1 MQRRATNESKPMK
14 RRKFVVGLGSLAA
27 GASAAMG
34 TGAIS
39 SSSFSRDV
47 TGKVVNDTNGY
58 VQVVE
63 GSKNKGLV
71 EYNGGEAAL
80 AFNEPEDGPDPE
92 GKGMNSDSINY
103 FDGVMNIK
111 LMHEQSG
118 TNRNSSTQPNGAYWF
133 WITTPHKRLK
143 FYFDSVRSSS
153 ITGKGNAR
161 KMKAVSPGNPPENIE
176 YWLGRVGVCV
186 DLEDSGLSPGQSLD
200 DLFGGDENFRIHIDD
215 EDPSP

>member
-1 MQRRATNESKPMK
+1 MQRR
-14 RRKFVVGLGSLAA
+14 KFLVGTGSLIA

-39 SSSFSRDV
+39 ESAFNRDV
-47 TGKVVNDTNGY
+47 TGRVVNDTNGY

-63 GSKNKGLV
+63 GNKNKGLV
-71 EYNGGEAAL
+71 EYQGGEAAL

-92 GKGMNSDSINY
+92 GKGLNADSINY

-111 LMHEQSG
+111 LMHEQAG
-118 TNRNSSTQPNGAYWF
+118 TNRNSNSQPNGAYWY
-133 WITTPHKRLK
+133 WITTPHSELK
-143 FYFDSVRSSS
+143 FYFDSVQSSS
-153 ITGKGNAR
+153 VQGAGNAR
-161 KMKAVSPGNPPENIE
+161 QMQIVSPGNPPENID

-186 DLEDSGLSPGQSLD
+186 DLEDSGLSPGDSLD
-200 DLFGGDENFRIHIDD
+200 SLWSGDDTEDFRIHIDD